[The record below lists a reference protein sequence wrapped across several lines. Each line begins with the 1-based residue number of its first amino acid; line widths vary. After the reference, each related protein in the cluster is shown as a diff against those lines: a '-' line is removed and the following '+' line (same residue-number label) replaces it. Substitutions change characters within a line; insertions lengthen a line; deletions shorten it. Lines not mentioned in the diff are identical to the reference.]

1 MLRVGCVQSYSI
13 IVCGMTLIDAVI
25 LGVVQ
30 GLTEFLPISSSGHL
44 VLAESF
50 LKLNVQDLKSFD
62 IAVNLGTLLAIFLY
76 FWKDF
81 IVIIHG
87 CIGWIYQFIGHKKD
101 HKDAAK
107 MKESQKLVQY
117 LVLGTIPVVIV
128 GAFFGDFLQENF
140 RQPFTVALLMIVVGV
155 FFFVAEY
162 IATKAKAAQLNQT
175 NTFVVG
181 AAQSLALLPGV
192 SRSGAT
198 ISAGLVQGVKRE
210 EAARFSFLLGA
221 VAMTAALLL
230 SVYKVWK
237 GSLVLPSFEILTT
250 GILASFAS
258 GYFAIGVLL
267 KFLKKHTLHIFG
279 VYRVVLGFIL
289 LYLINFTHLL
299 G

>member
-1 MLRVGCVQSYSI
+1 
-13 IVCGMTLIDAVI
+13 MTLIDAVI

-81 IVIIHG
+81 AVIIHG
-87 CIGWIYQFIGHKKD
+87 CIGWLFHFIGRKRE

-128 GAFFGDFLQENF
+128 GAFFGDFLQEHF

-162 IATKAKAAQLNQT
+162 IATKAKAAELNQT

-267 KFLKKHTLHIFG
+267 KFLKKHTLHVFG

-289 LYLINFTHLL
+289 LYLLNFTHLL